1 MIREGYPLVDLTP
14 RENNRIW
21 VTLTQKRRW
30 PQLQGL
36 TGMTDG
42 DLQTRIKAISRQHFD
57 LTGRK

>member
-1 MIREGYPLVDLTP
+1 MIREGYPLADLTT

-30 PQLQGL
+30 PQLQRL
-36 TGMTDG
+36 TGMTDS
-42 DLQTRIKAISRQHFD
+42 DLQVRVKAISRQHYG

>member
-1 MIREGYPLVDLTP
+1 MIREGYPLADLTP

-30 PQLQGL
+30 SQLQQL
-36 TGMTDG
+36 TGMTDA
-42 DLQTRIKAISRQHFD
+42 DLRMRIKEISRQHFT